1 MEEKL
6 NYTIDG
12 LFQKLKASNIL
23 SDCAKESLMNDLEI
37 IAKYTN
43 DKDWYQYLKHKIEDW
58 KHELHSK

>member
-1 MEEKL
+1 MEENH

-23 SDCAKESLMNDLEI
+23 SDNSVESLMNDLEI